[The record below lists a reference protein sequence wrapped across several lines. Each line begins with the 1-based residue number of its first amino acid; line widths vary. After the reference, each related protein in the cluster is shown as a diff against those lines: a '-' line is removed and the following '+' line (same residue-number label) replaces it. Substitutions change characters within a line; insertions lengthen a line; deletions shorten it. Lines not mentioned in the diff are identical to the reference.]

1 MLQGQTLTDTQTCLD
16 VRLFTK
22 MQANGEIEMKINT
35 KVLQAAM
42 LCAEKNDMRY
52 YLNGVLIDFKNK
64 RIATTNGHVLFVSHD
79 AFEIEEFEQSEIIVP
94 YSTMDFIVKSAVKL
108 KSEFVEV
115 EIHDKLTEESSDYI
129 YTISAKDDDPMFGCE
144 TIEVFKPINGKFPN
158 IMNVLSK
165 WENKDTKDVGF
176 CGAYLK
182 LINKVSKVL
191 KCQYPHIQLGGRDG
205 ALMINFKE
213 FGNSDLYVMPA
224 RTEK

>member
-1 MLQGQTLTDTQTCLD
+1 
-16 VRLFTK
+16 
-22 MQANGEIEMKINT
+22 MKINT

-42 LCAEKNDMRY
+42 LCAAKNDMRY

-64 RIATTNGHVLFVSHD
+64 RIAATNGHVLFVSHD
-79 AFEIEEFEQSEIIVP
+79 AFEIEDFEQSEIIVP
-94 YSTMDFIVKSAVKL
+94 YSTMDFIVKRSVKL

-115 EIHDKLTEESSDYI
+115 EIHDELTEESSDYI
-129 YTISAKDDDPMFGCE
+129 YTISAKDDEPMFGGE
-144 TIEVFKPINGKFPN
+144 TIEVFKPVNGKFPN
-158 IMNVLSK
+158 VMNVLSK
-165 WENKDTKDVGF
+165 WENKDTKEVSFYGV
-176 CGAYLK
+176 YLE

-224 RTEK
+224 RTEKWN